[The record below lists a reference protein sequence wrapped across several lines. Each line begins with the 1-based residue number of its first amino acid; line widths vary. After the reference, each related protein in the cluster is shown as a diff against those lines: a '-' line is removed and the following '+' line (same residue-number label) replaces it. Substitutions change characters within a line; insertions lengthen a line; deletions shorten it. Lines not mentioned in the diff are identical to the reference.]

1 MQDAP
6 TLHRLQAA
14 GQKKGRAVIDEKPEM
29 PPRHPTLR
37 EFARARGVAYH
48 HAYFVA
54 PANQNLVVRIP
65 GGRGPV
71 GWSYRVTNPETLA
84 AAMAERLA
92 ACRSEVASYFV
103 CLG

>member
-1 MQDAP
+1 M
-6 TLHRLQAA
+6 HRRSIVCKPLV
-14 GQKKGRAVIDEKPEM
+14 KKGRAVIDEKPEM

-92 ACRSEVASYFV
+92 
-103 CLG
+103 